1 MCSGSPGDRGPTG
14 AAGLPGPA
22 GMSGPMGLKGDKGKY
37 TLNECTL
44 NLQINVYHHILDEY
58 TVEDKRVIRM
68 DF

>member
-14 AAGLPGPA
+14 AAGLPGPG

-44 NLQINVYHHILDEY
+44 NLQIKCVLSHIG
-58 TVEDKRVIRM
+58 
-68 DF
+68 